1 MQKFLITGASGGI
14 GLALAHKLQARGV
27 ALALTGRTVAPLRE
41 QFPSATV
48 IEADLVAANEAARVV
63 SEASAAL
70 GGLDCVVHL
79 AGIGLMKSVAET
91 TDAEFS
97 RVVNVNLRA
106 SFLVAQAACA
116 VMAEQKH
123 GLFITVPGI
132 LGRAVMKN
140 AAAYSASKYGVT
152 GLIKSFAQEYSR
164 SGIRFALFF
173 LGGVDSTFWDNLS
186 MKVQRDKMIPTD
198 TAADLILQAIDAPP
212 HLVLSEVT
220 MQPESHQLV

>member
-41 QFPSATV
+41 QFRSATV

-70 GGLDCVVHL
+70 DGLDCVVHL
-79 AGIGLMKSVAET
+79 AGIGLIKSIAET

-123 GLFITVPGI
+123 GLFVTVPGI

>member
-14 GLALAHKLQARGV
+14 GLALARKLQARGV

-41 QFPSATV
+41 EFPSATV

-63 SEASAAL
+63 SEASSAL
-70 GGLDCVVHL
+70 DGLDCVVHL

-91 TDAEFS
+91 TDEEFS
-97 RVVNVNLRA
+97 HVVNVNLRA

-116 VMAEQKH
+116 VMAAQKH

-198 TAADLILQAIDAPP
+198 TAADVILQAIDAPP

>member
-91 TDAEFS
+91 TDDEFS

-186 MKVQRDKMIPTD
+186 MKVQRDKMIPVD

>member
-91 TDAEFS
+91 TDEEFS
-97 RVVNVNLRA
+97 HVVNVNLRA

-186 MKVQRDKMIPTD
+186 MKVQRDKMIPVD

>member
-1 MQKFLITGASGGI
+1 MQRFLITGASGGI
-14 GLALAHKLQARGV
+14 GLALAYKLQARGV

-48 IEADLVAANEAARVV
+48 IEADLVGANEAARVV

-79 AGIGLMKSVAET
+79 AGIGLIKSVAET

-106 SFLVAQAACA
+106 SFLVAKAACE

-123 GLFITVPGI
+123 GLFITIPGI

-173 LGGVDSTFWDNLS
+173 LGGVDSTFWDNLA
-186 MKVQRDKMIPTD
+186 MKVQREKMIPAD